1 MDWDETLHAGRLSRV
16 LRRRRSERFS
26 ELKSPFLVR
35 KANAKRA
42 DALLQWRR
50 ARKYHVDHD
59 VAASSSPP
67 STPITSTREEEDD
80 WERVSGEGASHRES
94 IVFLFYLRA
103 REWIGAILT
112 SPRSAPAAFL

>member
-50 ARKYHVDHD
+50 ARKYHVEAEGDG
-59 VAASSSPP
+59 AASSSPP
-67 STPITSTREEEDD
+67 PITSTREEEDD
-80 WERVSGEGASHRES
+80 WERVSGEDASHRQS
-94 IVFLFYLRA
+94 VVFLFYLRA

-112 SPRSAPAAFL
+112 SPRSVPAAFL